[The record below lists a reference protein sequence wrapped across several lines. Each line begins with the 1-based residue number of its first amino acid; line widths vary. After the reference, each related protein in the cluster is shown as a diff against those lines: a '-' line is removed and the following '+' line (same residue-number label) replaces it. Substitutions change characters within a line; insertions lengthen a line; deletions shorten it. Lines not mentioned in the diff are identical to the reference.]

1 VRYFSPVLPDGV
13 FFPARASTNVKT
25 LFNLWH
31 DTAGPALALAPP
43 DGDASADVVI
53 IGGGFTGCSAAL
65 HLAEAGA
72 SVVLL
77 EAEEI
82 GFGASGRNVGLVNA
96 GLWLPPDSIESDLGS
111 EAGGRLNAVLAAGP
125 DLVFQLIERHAIA
138 CEAMRVGTL
147 HCAHSAGGL
156 ANLRERL
163 LQYQARGWPVRLL
176 SAEETRAKIGNG
188 QFPGALHDAR
198 AGTIQPLAYARGLA
212 RTAIVAGA
220 RLHENSPALRVDYEG
235 DAWHVVTSAGRVT
248 ANALLL
254 ATGAYHIAAAG
265 TPAPRYT
272 PVHYF
277 QFATTPLSQAL
288 RKKILPEGQG
298 CWDTATVMSSFR
310 LDGAG
315 RLLLGA
321 VGSLES
327 AGRAL
332 HRGWARRKLAALFP
346 ESAGQPFAGAW
357 HGRIA
362 MTADHIP
369 KILRVGPRAIGIHG
383 YSGRGIA
390 PGTVFGKAA
399 AAFLAGDDESAL
411 PLPLLDGYSEKLTC
425 AKAVYY
431 EAGAAAFHFIDS
443 R

>member
-1 VRYFSPVLPDGV
+1 
-13 FFPARASTNVKT
+13 
-25 LFNLWH
+25 
-31 DTAGPALALAPP
+31 
-43 DGDASADVVI
+43 
-53 IGGGFTGCSAAL
+53 
-65 HLAEAGA
+65 
-72 SVVLL
+72 
-77 EAEEI
+77 
-82 GFGASGRNVGLVNA
+82 
-96 GLWLPPDSIESDLGS
+96 
-111 EAGGRLNAVLAAGP
+111 
-125 DLVFQLIERHAIA
+125 
-138 CEAMRVGTL
+138 MRVGTL

-163 LQYQARGWPVRLL
+163 RQYQARGWPVRLL

-188 QFPGALHDAR
+188 AFPGALHDAR

-212 RTAIVAGA
+212 RTAIAAGA
-220 RLHENSPALRVDYEG
+220 RLHEHSPALRIAYEG
-235 DAWHVVTSAGRVT
+235 GAWHVITSAGRVT

-254 ATGAYHIAAAG
+254 ATGAYHMAAAG
-265 TPAPRYT
+265 APKPRYT

-277 QFATTPLSQAL
+277 QLATTPLSQAL
-288 RKKILPEGQG
+288 RDKILPEGQG

-310 LDGAG
+310 LDAAG

-346 ESAGQPFAGAW
+346 EAAGQPFAEAW

-369 KILRVGPRAIGIHG
+369 KILRLGPRAIGIHG

-399 AAFLAGDDESAL
+399 AAFLARDDESAL
-411 PLPLLDGYSEKLTC
+411 PLPLLDGYSETLTC

-431 EAGAAAFHFIDS
+431 ETGAAAFHFIDS